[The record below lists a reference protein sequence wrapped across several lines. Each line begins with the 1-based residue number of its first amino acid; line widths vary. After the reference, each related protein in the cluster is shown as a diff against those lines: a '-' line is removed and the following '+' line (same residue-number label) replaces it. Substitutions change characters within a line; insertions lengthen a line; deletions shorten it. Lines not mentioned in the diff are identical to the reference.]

1 MGGSLLQKFGAN
13 GDHRWRVFQFQ
24 NFVLNLWLNNKT
36 TPMKKQRILEKL
48 GSHMY
53 RLHNKWDG
61 TSEMLDWL
69 KENGFVASSDG
80 SDDYYRDFEENNDH
94 FNFGASMSEC
104 FQVLCGNQHF
114 NTTFCLSFAM
124 GNKDAKFGKQLAETI
139 DSIDLLLPLIRLMR
153 IDNFMYLI
161 ARNYNKS
168 LGDQAKEMFQKLDK
182 AEFIKWAKGVVEPRF
197 SGGVTLDEIRP
208 YLIFDENPFKG
219 INFLDAFYGSWC
231 CAEENE
237 EALGNWMETNEIR
250 LKNPAEVF
258 NDCFLHPNDET
269 TKLFALCYWF
279 GGDPGACHLFSMLN
293 SQDVSIGVKTL
304 LRNTLTDYGKGDV
317 EFAKQLQVLY
327 DQYRTINGGR
337 EINFVQQ
344 MFVNESFAFPEDDIE
359 YHLSHD
365 LYDENKN
372 DFIGVIKPTY
382 NDPENLTFVFK
393 ELIKFKWVRPDE
405 LDTFVYRCTGQ
416 RKPNMIIEKIHWD
429 GPIGDLLY
437 LFKKFYGGSYGR
449 IELFFDVKLDIAP
462 KYYSS
467 YADRPSQEL
476 RDVFEDQ
483 YGIKNA

>member
-1 MGGSLLQKFGAN
+1 
-13 GDHRWRVFQFQ
+13 
-24 NFVLNLWLNNKT
+24 
-36 TPMKKQRILEKL
+36 MKKQRTLEKL

-80 SDDYYRDFEENNDH
+80 SDDYYRDFEEDNDH

-104 FQVLCGNQHF
+104 FQVLSGNQHF
-114 NTTFCLSFAM
+114 NAAFCLSFAI

-139 DSIDLLLPLIRLMR
+139 DPIDLLFSLTRLMS
-153 IDNFMYLI
+153 IDSFMYLI
-161 ARNYNKS
+161 AWNYNKS
-168 LGDQAKEMFQKLDK
+168 LGDEAKEMFQKLDK
-182 AEFIKWAKGVVEPRF
+182 VEFINWAKGVVEPRF
-197 SGGVTLDEIRP
+197 FGNVTFDEIRP
-208 YLIFDENPFKG
+208 YLVFDKNPFKD
-219 INFLDAFYGSWC
+219 IYFLDAFYDSWC
-231 CAEENE
+231 CAAENK
-237 EALGNWMETNEIR
+237 EAFENWMETNEIR
-250 LKNPAEVF
+250 LKNHAEVF
-258 NDCFLHPNDET
+258 NDCIILPNDET
-269 TKLFALCYWF
+269 TKLFAWCYWF
-279 GGDPGACHLFSMLN
+279 GGDPCVCHLFSMLN
-293 SQDVSIGVKTL
+293 DQDVSIGVKTL
-304 LRNTLTDYGKGDV
+304 LQDTLTDYGKGDV
-317 EFAKQLQVLY
+317 EFAKQLQVFY

-337 EINFVQQ
+337 EIDFVQQ
-344 MFVNESFAFPEDDIE
+344 VFENEVFEFPENDIK

-365 LYDENKN
+365 LSDEDKN
-372 DFIGVIKPTY
+372 GFIAMIKLTY
-382 NDPENLTFVFK
+382 NDPEKLTCVFK
-393 ELIKFKWVRPDE
+393 ALIKFKRVRPDE

-462 KYYSS
+462 KFYSS

-476 RDVFEDQ
+476 RDVFKDQ